1 MVTAVLRRLALTFRE
16 AWNIAISRQK
26 RRDVLRTPL
35 YANSVYLMA
44 NSAATA
50 VLGFLFWILVARFY
64 PAEALGLGS
73 ALISAAGLL
82 AFVASLG
89 LGMGLIRFLPG
100 AGASGPKL
108 INSSFTLTGL
118 AAVAVSVIFIAG
130 LSLWSPALAF
140 VRGNAIFVIAFVA
153 FVVAGTLFSLLT
165 QALVALRKAQF
176 VLIQGLLAGLIKV
189 VLVIAMA
196 SLFQV
201 FGIFASWGV
210 STAAALALG
219 ILLFLPRLQPGYR
232 PFPAMHRQVSNEMLH
247 FSFANYTSAG
257 LWNLP
262 TWLLPIIIVNV
273 LGGESNAY
281 FYVSWAMAGLLF
293 AIPSAISIS
302 MFAEGSHQEGMLT
315 REVRRSLKL
324 IVILLLPAVVIM
336 LAAGDKLLLVFG
348 REYSVQGAKLLWVL
362 APSAIPVSVNLVY
375 LGIAQVKKRLKDI
388 VLVAAAVAAGT
399 LGLSYALIPHMG
411 VLGPGVGW
419 LVTHTL
425 VALAVLPR
433 LRGSLRPAEPQQLN
447 STARDSHGD
456 PNSF

>member
-1 MVTAVLRRLALTFRE
+1 MVTAGLRRLALTFRE
-16 AWNIAISRQK
+16 AWNIAMSRQK

-50 VLGFLFWILVARFY
+50 ALGFVFWVLVARFY

-82 AFVASLG
+82 TFVASLG

-100 AGASGPKL
+100 AGASGSRL

-118 AAVAVSVIFIAG
+118 AAVAASVIFIAG

-140 VRGNAIFVIAFVA
+140 VRQNAIFIAAFIG
-153 FVVAGTLFSLLT
+153 FVVAGTLFTLLT
-165 QALVALRKAQF
+165 QVLVALRRAQF
-176 VLIQGLLAGLIKV
+176 VLIQGLLAGLLKIALV
-189 VLVIAMA
+189 VVIA

-210 STAAALALG
+210 STVVALALG

-257 LWNLP
+257 LWSLP
-262 TWLLPIIIVNV
+262 TWLLPIIVVNA
-273 LGGESNAY
+273 LGSEANAY
-281 FYVSWAMAGLLF
+281 FYVSWAMASLLF
-293 AIPSAISIS
+293 AIPLSTSTS
-302 MFAEGSHQEGMLT
+302 LFAEGSHQEDMLT
-315 REVRRSLKL
+315 RDVRRSLKL
-324 IVILLLPAVVIM
+324 TVILLLPAIVVM
-336 LAAGDKLLLVFG
+336 LAAGDKLLLIFG
-348 REYSVQGAKLLWVL
+348 REYSAEGAKLLWVL

-375 LGIAQVKKRLKDI
+375 LGIARVKKRLKD
-388 VLVAAAVAAGT
+388 VVVVAAAVAAGT
-399 LGLSYALIPHMG
+399 LGLSYALIPH
-411 VLGPGVGW
+411 LGILSPGVGW
-419 LVTHTL
+419 LASHTL

-433 LRGSLRPAEPQQLN
+433 LRSSLRTREP
-447 STARDSHGD
+447 SDSIQATVRGELR
-456 PNSF
+456 